1 MATVVREQA
10 GTSPGGEGS
19 RRDDHGQP
27 SFTFTVDG
35 QTVQAFEGQT
45 ILSAAIAH
53 GILDI
58 PNLCNDEK
66 LNPTS
71 ACRMCLV
78 HVDGQE
84 RPLPSCNT
92 PASPN
97 MQVQTKS
104 DDLTHIRRTNL
115 EMILSDH
122 NAYCQPPC
130 QMGCPTHID
139 IPGYLELIAKGQDR
153 EAARLVKEVLP
164 FPYILG
170 LVCPA
175 PCQEV
180 CRRALVDEE
189 IAICRMHGYAAEQS
203 IDDPPTPWPQEAA
216 TGKKVAVIGAGPAGL
231 TAAYYLALK
240 GHAVKVFEMM
250 PQAGGMT
257 RYDIPEYRL
266 QKDMVDRELEGV
278 WKLGVEFQGN
288 VKLGKD
294 FTVDDLFAAGY
305 DAVFLGIGA
314 WTSNPITF
322 VDNSEADESTQ
333 GVINAI
339 SYLMDKTQGFSVP
352 VDPGTEVVVLGGGF
366 TAFDCTRTSLRL
378 GAKVH
383 TVYRRGRKEMGATP
397 EEVEDGQA
405 EGTDL
410 QLFGAPVKLLQD
422 EKGNL
427 NGIEVIRMKLG
438 EPDASGRRRPL
449 PEPGTEFTLHCDT
462 VIPAFGQAP
471 DVSYFPTHVKGVK
484 TSKWK
489 TVVTDPWNFMTDR
502 AGVFSGGDCQMGA
515 KTVIECVAQGKL
527 AARAM
532 DAYLRDPSPEHMQQV
547 SKLIE
552 AEERKPDLISI
563 VPYKPVEPKVKMPM
577 LPYEQR
583 VRNFKLIEMGY
594 TPEQAKRESAR
605 CLQCA
610 CPAAGQC
617 DLQMYSIEYGLTD
630 NRFHDGEPND
640 FHDYEVDISHSFIL
654 RDPNKCINC
663 TQCVRVCHDVIGPNC
678 YGMFGQGFDTIVST
692 PFNVSLHETDCVSCG
707 ACVQVCPT
715 GSLMMAERELV
726 KYDFALDRC
735 IFCGDCVEVCPHG
748 ALGETPNFELSFY
761 NRIGQGVN
769 LHMDDLARAPEYLV
783 PQRVPRKPNDVPGGL
798 TPIIRPLPARRI
810 RE

>member
-1 MATVVREQA
+1 MATRIRETPS
-10 GTSPGGEGS
+10 TSPDDGFK
-19 RRDDHGQP
+19 RDEHGQP
-27 SFTFTVDG
+27 AFTFTIDG
-35 QTVQAFEGQT
+35 QTVKAHEGQT
-45 ILSAAIAH
+45 VLSAAISH

-66 LNPTS
+66 LSPTS

-78 HVDGQE
+78 HIEGQE

-92 PASPN
+92 PAAPN
-97 MQVQTKS
+97 MQVKTKS
-104 DDLTHIRRTNL
+104 EELTHIRRTNV

-130 QMGCPTHID
+130 QIGCPTHID
-139 IPGYLELIAKGQDR
+139 IPGYLELIAKGEDR

-164 FPYILG
+164 FPYMLG
-170 LVCPA
+170 MICPA
-175 PCQEV
+175 PCQSV

-189 IAICRMHGYAAEQS
+189 IAICRMHGFAAEKC
-203 IDDPPTPWPQEAA
+203 IDDPPTPWPQEAP
-216 TGKKVAVIGAGPAGL
+216 TGKKIAVVGSGPAGL

-240 GHAVKVFEMM
+240 GHSVKVFEMM
-250 PQAGGMT
+250 PQAGGMV
-257 RYDIPEYRL
+257 RYGIPEYRL
-266 QKDMVDRELEGV
+266 QKDMLDKEMDGV
-278 WKLGVEFQGN
+278 WKLGVELQTN
-288 VKLGKD
+288 VKLGRD
-294 FTVDDLFAAGY
+294 FTVDDLFDAGFE
-305 DAVFLGIGA
+305 AVFLGIGA
-314 WTSNPITF
+314 WTSNPISF
-322 VDNSEADESTQ
+322 VDGSEADEQTQ

-339 SYLMDKTQGFSVP
+339 AYLMDKTQGLPVP
-352 VDPGTEVVVLGGGF
+352 VDPNTEVVVLGGGF

-383 TVYRRGRKEMGATP
+383 TAYRRGRKEMGATF
-397 EEVEDGQA
+397 EEVEDGEA

-410 QLFGAPVKLLQD
+410 QLFAAPTKLIQQD
-422 EKGNL
+422 GKL
-427 NGIEVIRMKLG
+427 AGIELIKMKLG
-438 EPDASGRRRPL
+438 EPDASGRRRPI
-449 PEPGTEFTLHCDT
+449 PEKGSEFVLNCDT

-471 DVSYFPTHVKGVK
+471 DVSYFPSHVKGVK

-527 AARAM
+527 ASRAIDSYFKGEDMTQVAR
-532 DAYLRDPSPEHMQQV
+532 R
-547 SKLIE
+547 IE

-577 LPYEQR
+577 LPYAER
-583 VRNFKLIEMGY
+583 NRNFKLIEMGY
-594 TPEQAKRESAR
+594 TAEQAQRESAR

-617 DLQMYSIEYGLTD
+617 DLQMYGIEYGLTD
-630 NRFHDGEPND
+630 NRFHDGEVND

-678 YGMFGQGFDTIVST
+678 YGMFGKGFDTIVST

-761 NRIGQGVN
+761 NRVGKGIA

-783 PQRVPRKPNDVPGGL
+783 PQRVPRKPGDVPPGTNPL
-798 TPIIRPLPARRI
+798 IRPLPARRI